1 MISSRSSARL
11 HDPEA
16 TMGVRQTRSRRRGGR
31 ASFASRASRMSRGVS
46 RRDEWSLER
55 ILKSNSSA
63 LTFLGITLGV
73 FVSRRFFALPFAV
86 GLMMAQDSL
95 GTAGLA
101 RAKKVVQG

>member
-16 TMGVRQTRSRRRGGR
+16 TMRVRQTRGRRRGRRG
-31 ASFASRASRMSRGVS
+31 SFASQGPRVTSAAGSA
-46 RRDEWSLER
+46 EWSLER

-63 LTFLGITLGV
+63 LTFVGITLGV
-73 FVSRRFFALPFAV
+73 FISRRFFALPFAV
-86 GLMMAQDSL
+86 ALMMAQDSL

>member
-11 HDPEA
+11 HDPGIA
-16 TMGVRQTRSRRRGGR
+16 MGVRRTRGRRRGGR
-31 ASFASRASRMSRGVS
+31 ALSVSRAVRGMDPVE
-46 RRDEWSLER
+46 RAEWSLER
-55 ILKSNSSA
+55 ILKNNSAA

-73 FVSRRFFALPFAV
+73 FISRRFFALPFAV

-95 GTAGLA
+95 GNAGLA